1 MEEAKYVF
9 NTVDAELRKEETH
22 KIISILK
29 KVVWIIVGV
38 IIIGSIIF
46 RENLFMGLSWST
58 RMLLISLVIYTF
70 FIGSK
75 SIWME
80 VPIELQ
86 FFEEYLIVYRPSYY
100 YTKKVT
106 RREYNTMKYSEI
118 SRILFR
124 KDSQRINIYGDVH
137 IVWYLID
144 VEGNIGE
151 KPTDNRRA
159 EGAFQVIETRFM
171 KNMDIIDVLE
181 KYTNKKVE
189 IENT

>member
-1 MEEAKYVF
+1 M
-9 NTVDAELRKEETH
+9 
-22 KIISILK
+22 
-29 KVVWIIVGV
+29 
-38 IIIGSIIF
+38 
-46 RENLFMGLSWST
+46 
-58 RMLLISLVIYTF
+58 
-70 FIGSK
+70 
-75 SIWME
+75 
-80 VPIELQ
+80 
-86 FFEEYLIVYRPSYY
+86 
-100 YTKKVT
+100 
-106 RREYNTMKYSEI
+106 
-118 SRILFR
+118 LFR
-124 KDSQRINIYGDVH
+124 SYGDVH